1 MAEVRRSA
9 EKLKSDHMD
18 MTQMEE
24 DFDSESEIGRTFRD
38 LRQLHKEILEIE
50 KANKKRRI
58 SFIVTNQ
65 FESVPEE
72 LEDIEETSFGNGD
85 AFERSDVD
93 CSRLF
98 TATQINDDLHKINA
112 EIETKEQHVED
123 MEVGEN
129 HHLQKARMV
138 RQIKEL
144 TEKVEKINLEKNQL
158 VVTLNSSKLNEK
170 ENKKDKLANQRRQR
184 IKELEAQMAQLNK

>member
-9 EKLKSDHMD
+9 EKLKSDHMN

-24 DFDSESEIGRTFRD
+24 DFDSESDIGRTFRD

-58 SFIVTNQ
+58 SFIVANQ
-65 FESVPEE
+65 FEQAVPEE
-72 LEDIEETSFGNGD
+72 LEDIEETSFEN
-85 AFERSDVD
+85 ALERSDVD

-144 TEKVEKINLEKNQL
+144 TEQVEKINLEKNQL

-170 ENKKDKLANQRRQR
+170 ENKKDKLANQRRQK